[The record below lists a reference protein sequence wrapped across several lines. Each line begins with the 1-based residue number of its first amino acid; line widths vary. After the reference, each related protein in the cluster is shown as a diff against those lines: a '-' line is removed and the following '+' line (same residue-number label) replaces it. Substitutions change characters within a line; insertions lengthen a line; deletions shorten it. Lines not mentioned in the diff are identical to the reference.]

1 MTTPKKERDMPQ
13 QTPPVKP
20 RTSSY
25 RNRSLAGLLAAGC
38 CLLLAACGQLR
49 QRRRHGRS
57 VNGRP
62 PLDRARS
69 GLGGPGN
76 AGRVHEERGH
86 HAFSSLSGRRAIGHS
101 WSRCSRRRRS
111 TQTTGRRETPALF
124 QAAMKKCGGSFGRPG
139 SPPSGS
145 GNGTPPSGSGGPGGT
160 QSAATPAPFKASGG

>member
-38 CLLLAACGQLR
+38 CLLLAACGSSASGAGTVAQST
-49 QRRRHGRS
+49 G
-57 VNGRP
+57 GRP
-62 PLDRARS
+62 S
-69 GLGGPGN
+69 TGPGPGS
-76 AGRVHEERGH
+76 AGQATLAACMKKEGIT
-86 HAFSSLSGRRAIGHS
+86 LSAPSAGAAPTGTPGAGAPGAGGAPKLPAGV
-101 WSRCSRRRRS
+101 
-111 TQTTGRRETPALF
+111 TQAQF

-145 GNGTPPSGSGGPGGT
+145 GNGAPPSGSGGPGGT